1 MAAKRDFDDEDED
14 PQQQPFSSSAK
25 RARRNLSSS
34 LPQDDELEFEDDTD
48 AMAYLRS
55 VSRYHSPPLVAPKI
69 GPQLPATYQRSGD
82 VESDEEG
89 EVSDSEDRSA
99 YDTGLDDQ
107 RGYYQD
113 GAYTA
118 APDEPADYLSE
129 GEYGDDEDEDPAV
142 AATAAYLASSATFT
156 LWNRRIEETD
166 PLPAQVAAM
175 DKDAVLRVLRIIMG
189 GRFLRVGRG
198 VSERTS
204 RWLWALLAALPPAG
218 ELSHTD
224 VAWVRDLGRRAV
236 LLGRSIAEM
245 AVLRE
250 EVADGGGD
258 LGLHDAVD
266 DSGEDGGVAKDFE
279 DEGEHIEGDPSLG
292 DQANEPPSEDLAGNA
307 RDDGAEP
314 EVSDQEE
321 GEASEA
327 EEDAPMDLDSD
338 AEDADDLE
346 AAKARLLARLDNPG
360 SRDAGVDDDDD
371 DDDDDDG
378 DDGDMRESDDAV
390 RARANLRVT
399 VNMILTVAGEFYG
412 QRDLLEFRDP
422 FAGM

>member
-1 MAAKRDFDDEDED
+1 
-14 PQQQPFSSSAK
+14 
-25 RARRNLSSS
+25 
-34 LPQDDELEFEDDTD
+34 
-48 AMAYLRS
+48 
-55 VSRYHSPPLVAPKI
+55 
-69 GPQLPATYQRSGD
+69 
-82 VESDEEG
+82 
-89 EVSDSEDRSA
+89 
-99 YDTGLDDQ
+99 
-107 RGYYQD
+107 
-113 GAYTA
+113 
-118 APDEPADYLSE
+118 
-129 GEYGDDEDEDPAV
+129 
-142 AATAAYLASSATFT
+142 
-156 LWNRRIEETD
+156 
-166 PLPAQVAAM
+166 M

-250 EVADGGGD
+250 EIADGGGD

-266 DSGEDGGVAKDFE
+266 DSDEDEDVAQDFE
-279 DEGEHIEGDPSLG
+279 DESEHTEGDPGVG
-292 DQANEPPSEDLAGNA
+292 DQANEPPSVGALSGATNLPNPAPLGEDLAGNA
-307 RDDGAEP
+307 GDDGAKP
-314 EVSDQEE
+314 ELSDQEE

-371 DDDDDDG
+371 DGD